1 MHNVNTNVVEK
12 QKKKIKVKKKGKRKN
27 FKSKSF
33 LPSEYWCQNS
43 GKNIKKRNM
52 ELY

>member
-33 LPSEYWCQNS
+33 LPSEYWYQNS
-43 GKNIKKRNM
+43 RKNIKKRNM